1 MRTPPGAG
9 PRPSPGSAVEPRAP
23 YPREVDK
30 TSAEVQ
36 DAVLQAVSGV
46 AADFDLRDLLL
57 GVVRA
62 ACTLSGARYGAL
74 GVIGR
79 SRRHLVEFVTEG
91 VTDEERARIGHLPT
105 GRGLLGHLIVHQEA
119 LRLDDLSRH
128 PSSSGFPP
136 GHPPMK
142 TFLGLPVKVRGHV
155 FGNLYLTDKTTG
167 PAFTADDEHAVTAL
181 AGLAGLAIDHARL
194 LMTAE
199 RRARWLE
206 AAATTPSEVLRA
218 ADTEQAVDA
227 VLRAALRASEGT
239 TALAIAP
246 DAAPDALGT
255 FTVRA
260 AAGDLSRDP
269 RRTLADLHPA
279 LMLAMASSQTRWAE
293 LPGDGSAVM
302 TRLSLDTMTRG
313 ALVIVLP
320 RRAYAEHLGE
330 DFDFVAN
337 FAGQASLVLE
347 RRHTRAMQQEIAVLA
362 ERNRIARDLH
372 DGVTQR
378 LFALGLQLQAVE
390 RQSPPG
396 VRERLRTVTNDL
408 DATIR
413 EVRQSIADLR
423 PSERQQHSMR
433 AKIQA
438 VVAEYGRVLDSEPVL
453 RIEGPVDTLVDP
465 ALRHHVVAVLREGL
479 SNASRHASAST
490 VRVSVAATPGELVC
504 TVSDDGVGFDPAEA
518 RSGLVNLAERAAELD
533 GTFEITAGEP
543 RGSVLT
549 WRVPIA
555 TPPPRPS

>member
-1 MRTPPGAG
+1 VRPQGAY
-9 PRPSPGSAVEPRAP
+9 A
-23 YPREVDK
+23 REVDR

-36 DAVLQAVSGV
+36 DAVLQAVGGV

-62 ACTLSGARYGAL
+62 ACSLSGARYGAL

-91 VTDEERARIGHLPT
+91 VTDEERERIGDLPT

-119 LRLDDLSRH
+119 LRLEDLSRH

-136 GHPPMK
+136 GHPPMT

-194 LMTAE
+194 LMTAQ
-199 RRARWLE
+199 RRTRWLE
-206 AAATTPSEVLRA
+206 AAAATPSQVLRA
-218 ADTEQAVDA
+218 ADTAEAVDA
-227 VLRAALRASEGT
+227 VLAAALRASGGT
-239 TALAIAP
+239 TAMAIAP
-246 DAAPDALGT
+246 DPAPEALGT
-255 FTVRA
+255 FTVRR
-260 AAGDLSRDP
+260 AAGDVSRDP

-279 LMLAMASSQTRWAE
+279 LMLAMATSQTRWAE
-293 LPGDGSAVM
+293 LPGGGSAVM

-320 RRAYAEHLGE
+320 PRAQAEPL
-330 DFDFVAN
+330 DDDLDIVAH
-337 FAGQASLVLE
+337 FAAQASLVLE

-390 RQSPPG
+390 RQAPPE
-396 VRERLRTVTNDL
+396 VRDRLRTVTDDL

-413 EVRQSIADLR
+413 EVRQAVADLR
-423 PSERQQHSMR
+423 PSARRPHSLR
-433 AKIQA
+433 AKVQE
-438 VVAEYGRVLDSEPVL
+438 VVAEYARVLDPEPVL

-465 ALRHHVVAVLREGL
+465 ALHHHVVAVLREGL
-479 SNASRHASAST
+479 SNASRHAGASA
-490 VRVSVAATPGELVC
+490 VRVSVTAAPGELTC

-518 RSGLVNLAERAAELD
+518 RSGLINLAERAAELD
-533 GTFEITAGEP
+533 GTFEITAAEP
-543 RGSVLT
+543 HGSLLT

-555 TPPPRPS
+555 GSPHGPA

>member
-1 MRTPPGAG
+1 MD
-9 PRPSPGSAVEPRAP
+9 E
-23 YPREVDK
+23 
-30 TSAEVQ
+30 TSAEMQ
-36 DAVLQAVSGV
+36 DAVLQAVSGD

-91 VTDEERARIGHLPT
+91 VTDEERKRIGHLPT

-136 GHPPMK
+136 GHPPMT
-142 TFLGLPVKVRGHV
+142 TFLGLPVKVRGQV
-155 FGNLYLTDKTTG
+155 FGNLYLTDKATG

-206 AAATTPSEVLRA
+206 AAAATPSEVLRA
-218 ADTEQAVDA
+218 TDTQEAVHA
-227 VLRAALRASEGT
+227 VLRAALRASGGA
-239 TALAIAP
+239 TAMAIAP
-246 DAAPDALGT
+246 DPAPEAVGT
-255 FTVRA
+255 FAVRA

-269 RRTLADLHPA
+269 RHTLADLHPA
-279 LMLAMASSQTRWAE
+279 LMLAMASSQTRWVD

-302 TRLSLDTMTRG
+302 TRMSLDTMTRG

-320 RRAYAEHLGE
+320 RRGYAEHLGE

-378 LFALGLQLQAVE
+378 LFALGLQLQTVE
-390 RQSPPG
+390 RQSPPE
-396 VRERLRTVTNDL
+396 VRERLHTVTDDL

-413 EVRQSIADLR
+413 EVRQSIDQLR
-423 PSERQQHSMR
+423 PSESRQHSLR

-438 VVAEYGRVLDSEPVL
+438 IVSDYSRVMQPAPVL
-453 RIEGPVDTLVDP
+453 RIDGPVDTMADP
-465 ALRHHVVAVLREGL
+465 TLHHHVVAVLREGL
-479 SNASRHASAST
+479 SNVSRHAASHE
-490 VRVSVAATPGELVC
+490 VHVDVVATRDELTCVI
-504 TVSDDGVGFDPAEA
+504 SDDGKGFDPNQA
-518 RSGLVNLAERAAELD
+518 RSGLLNLEERAAELD
-533 GTFEITAGEP
+533 GTFEITP
-543 RGSVLT
+543 RAPHGTVLT
-549 WRVPIA
+549 WRVPVHA
-555 TPPPRPS
+555 AGRGSGGA